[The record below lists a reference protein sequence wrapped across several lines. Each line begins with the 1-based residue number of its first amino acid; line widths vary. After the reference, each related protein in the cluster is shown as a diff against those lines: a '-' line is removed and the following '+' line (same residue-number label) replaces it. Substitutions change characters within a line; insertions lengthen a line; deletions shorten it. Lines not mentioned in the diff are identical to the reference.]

1 MVVEVA
7 ALARKFGAV
16 RGARRSTV
24 IDLRRMRARMPAR
37 PSKTTLVVGH
47 LSHLLPVQ
55 RVILLRCHPN
65 ELRRRLRRR
74 TGLSSRQREENVMS
88 EAIDLI
94 RWEVE
99 ERRLPV
105 VELDTSG
112 KSPAQVTRAIRV
124 ALSHRGSEPP
134 SHIDW
139 LSDPAVTEE
148 LLRKAP

>member
-1 MVVEVA
+1 VVVEVA
-7 ALARKFGAV
+7 ALARSFGAV
-16 RGARRSTV
+16 KGIRRRTV
-24 IDLRRMRARMPAR
+24 VDLRRMRQQMPER
-37 PSKTTLVVGH
+37 PNQTTLVVGH

-74 TGLSSRQREENVMS
+74 RGLSSRQREENVIS

-94 RWEVE
+94 RWEIE

-112 KSPAQVTRAIRV
+112 RSPAQVAGVLRV
-124 ALSHRGSEPP
+124 ALSRRGPHLA

-139 LSDPAVTEE
+139 LSDPTVTEE
-148 LLRKAP
+148 LLRRAP